1 MKHFF
6 ACFQKN
12 SFEVEKFVSLKL
24 SKQIPRKKCQSTI
37 VRSADRLPEVKDGV
51 MINQEYREY
60 FLLWEAPSNSVVL
73 VEHTPVYAT
82 VMRFMDYSNV
92 VDRLKNLGADFVRT
106 KRGGMITH
114 HGLVAYPVLCNREQ
128 QKEGLAGH

>member
-60 FLLWEAPSNSVVL
+60 FLL
-73 VEHTPVYAT
+73 
-82 VMRFMDYSNV
+82 
-92 VDRLKNLGADFVRT
+92 
-106 KRGGMITH
+106 
-114 HGLVAYPVLCNREQ
+114 
-128 QKEGLAGH
+128 